1 MFEIQPS
8 KVASAKNDFLS
19 GLTVALAL
27 VPEAVAFAFV
37 AGVEPL
43 VGLYA
48 AFMVGL
54 ITACIGGRPW
64 CGVFVCHRGVDGS
77 PANHRWC
84 SETRKIYSHGAASGH
99 VGFC

>member
-1 MFEIQPS
+1 MFEFQLS
-8 KVASAKNDFLS
+8 KVTSLKNDLLS

-37 AGVEPL
+37 AGVAPL

-54 ITACIGGRPW
+54 IT
-64 CGVFVCHRGVDGS
+64 
-77 PANHRWC
+77 
-84 SETRKIYSHGAASGH
+84 ELLL
-99 VGFC
+99 

>member
-1 MFEIQPS
+1 MFELR
-8 KVASAKNDFLS
+8 ASRVISYRNDLLS

-37 AGVEPL
+37 AGVAPL

-54 ITACIGGRPW
+54 ITACIGGRPGMICRCHW
-64 CGVFVCHRGVDGS
+64 CTGRCDGDTGCRS
-77 PANHRWC
+77 R
-84 SETRKIYSHGAASGH
+84 R
-99 VGFC
+99 